1 MQDLS
6 NPDCFR
12 RDLLYRINTVEIRIP
27 PLRERT
33 ADIPLL
39 LEYYREF
46 FANKYERG
54 DISISQATINKLCAY
69 NWPGNVREL
78 KHAVERAI
86 IIANDSKLTVEDFL
100 IGTRVQEEPV
110 ANLNLAAME
119 KNAIRSAIEQC
130 EGNLTLVAK
139 TLGLGRTTL
148 YRKMEK
154 YELSDQ

>member
-1 MQDLS
+1 M
-6 NPDCFR
+6 
-12 RDLLYRINTVEIRIP
+12 
-27 PLRERT
+27 
-33 ADIPLL
+33 
-39 LEYYREF
+39 
-46 FANKYERG
+46 
-54 DISISQATINKLCAY
+54 
-69 NWPGNVREL
+69 REL

-86 IIANDSKLTVEDFL
+86 IVANDSKLTVEDFL